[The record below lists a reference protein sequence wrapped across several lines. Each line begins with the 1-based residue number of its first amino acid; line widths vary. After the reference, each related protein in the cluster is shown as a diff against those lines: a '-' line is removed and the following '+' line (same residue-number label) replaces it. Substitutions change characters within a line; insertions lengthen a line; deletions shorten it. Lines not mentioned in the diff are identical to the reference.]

1 MALYSQLPIYKVA
14 YDLRLS
20 CQPVARQGVA
30 LMKPAQH
37 PAKGSRA
44 LTPAHHELLR
54 LLARLLAAD
63 YVAER
68 QGELEK
74 VRTDVSGRG
83 VDNAELSGPL

>member
-1 MALYSQLPIYKVA
+1 MRPALKP
-14 YDLRLS
+14 
-20 CQPVARQGVA
+20 QP
-30 LMKPAQH
+30 PATQ
-37 PAKGSRA
+37 PPRA